1 VGSVARRVAPTVGG
15 KLMRRLV
22 VLVTLAVL
30 ACLVVS
36 QGLTAAGAQS
46 PVARSEAQNAEAL
59 AITST
64 LAGKRVLPHRIRWV
78 GRANLPAM
86 KVSKVEFLIDGK
98 VRWIERNP
106 PYTYGDDSN
115 WLVTSWL
122 SPGRHR
128 FAVRATAKDGR
139 KALQTTVAR
148 VVAAPAPPADL
159 SGSWKHS
166 FAGGIWVLTV
176 DKTGWK
182 IRDPWGFTN
191 FIDVAYFSEGRLQ
204 ARGGIL
210 TKPAGADPNL
220 GGNGW
225 CTDRNAPVD
234 YRWTVAADVL
244 TLTNF
249 GVDNCTTGGDAHK
262 QHHAWNGDWTKLR

>member
-1 VGSVARRVAPTVGG
+1 
-15 KLMRRLV
+15 MRRLV
-22 VLVTLAVL
+22 VLVSLAVL

-36 QGLTAAGAQS
+36 QGLTAAVPQS
-46 PVARSEAQNAEAL
+46 PVARSEAQDVEAL

-64 LAGKRVLPHRIRWV
+64 LAGKKVLPHRIRWV
-78 GRANLPAM
+78 GRPNLPAA
-86 KVSKVEFLIDGK
+86 KVSKVDFLIDGT
-98 VRWIERNP
+98 VRWIERNR
-106 PYTYGDDSN
+106 PYTYGDESN

-128 FAVRATAKDGR
+128 FAVRVKAKDGR
-139 KALQTTVAR
+139 TALQTTVAR
-148 VVAAPAPPADL
+148 VVAAPAPPAEL

-182 IRDPWGFTN
+182 IRDPSGDTN
-191 FIDVAYFSEGRLQ
+191 FIDVAYFSGQRFQ
-204 ARGGIL
+204 ARGGIF
-210 TKPAGADPNL
+210 TKLNSKV

-225 CTDRNAPVD
+225 CLGRNAPVD
-234 YRWTVAADVL
+234 YRWAVAADVL

-249 GVDNCTTGGDAHK
+249 GVDRCTDGSEADK
-262 QHHAWNGDWTKLR
+262 QHYTWNGDWTKLP